1 MRHARIAVLVTVL
14 AIPAMAAAQGPSADP
29 TSAWCG
35 GSYGAGG
42 TSFGQCVNV
51 ETSTQ
56 VAGEGSGV
64 KAQAVSVPTKPEYP
78 ATQVSFEGGKAYF
91 DSGAGKK
98 ELNLNYVKGRD
109 LSGEIQSPGGDSS
122 ASGTE

>member
-35 GSYGAGG
+35 GSYGAAG
-42 TSFGQCVNV
+42 TTFGQCVNV
-51 ETSTQ
+51 ETSAQ

-64 KAQAVSVPTKPEYP
+64 KAQGVSVPTKPEYP
-78 ATQVSFEGGKAYF
+78 ASQVTFEGGKAYF
-91 DSGAGKK
+91 DNGTGKK
-98 ELNLNYVKGRD
+98 QLNLNYVQGRD
-109 LSGEIQSPGGDSS
+109 LAGEHQSPGGDG
-122 ASGTE
+122 AATE